1 MNNHFVMN
9 NKNRTKLLRQNNTT
23 FSFNR
28 NRRIITVIASTP
40 IQAEI
45 ALVDVLKRNK

>member
-1 MNNHFVMN
+1 MYNHFIMN

-28 NRRIITVIASTP
+28 NGRIITVIASTP